1 MDYCEWNSLSQNVY
15 EGRMTKFTKEE
26 RNVGKRSPL
35 RRFRTLRE
43 SDYE

>member
-1 MDYCEWNSLSQNVY
+1 MSQKVY
-15 EGRMTKFTKEE
+15 EGRMNTFTKEE

-35 RRFRTLRE
+35 RRFRTPGE